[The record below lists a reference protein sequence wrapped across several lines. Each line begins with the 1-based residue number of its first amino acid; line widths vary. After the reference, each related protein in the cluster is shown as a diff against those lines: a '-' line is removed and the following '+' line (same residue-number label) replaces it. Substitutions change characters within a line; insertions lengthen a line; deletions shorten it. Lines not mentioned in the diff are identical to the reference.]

1 VKRASRLLNI
11 PPYPFAR
18 WAEHVA
24 NARRQGADQNPSVD
38 VIRLDVGNP
47 DTPPPDEVIETLCQ
61 SAHQPDHHGYFS
73 YRGLPALREA
83 IAAYYERRFGV
94 VLDPDTEV
102 LPLIGSKEGIVN
114 MALACLDPGDLAL
127 VPDPGY
133 APYAMGA
140 ALAGAEVYAF
150 PLLAE
155 RGFLPD
161 LNAIPADVADRA
173 ILMWLNYP
181 NNPTG
186 ATADAD
192 EKHPVDGPDSTR
204 PLFPA
209 QYPADEKHPVGKKH
223 PVTFFARAVDFARQ
237 HGLFLC
243 HDAPYC
249 DVTYDGYVA
258 PSILQVPGAS
268 EVAVEFNS
276 LSKTFNMA
284 GWRVGMAVGN
294 ADALAALAQV
304 KSNVDSG
311 LFRPLQEAA
320 IRALS
325 ASPEWIS
332 ARNRVYEQRLEI
344 ILAGLNAAGMPA
356 ARPRAALYVWARV
369 PTEWNSEEFALAL
382 LKQTGVALA
391 PGSFFG
397 ATGAGYVRISVT
409 APSARIRTAMD
420 RLCQFARSPAIS
432 QDT

>member
-1 VKRASRLLNI
+1 VKRANRLLNI

-18 WAEHVA
+18 WAGHVETA
-24 NARRQGADQNPSVD
+24 LRQGVD

-47 DTPPPDEVIETLCQ
+47 DTPPPDEVVEALCR

-83 IAAYYERRFGV
+83 IAGYYERRFGV
-94 VLDPDTEV
+94 TLDPDTEV
-102 LPLIGSKEGIVN
+102 VPLIGSKEGIVN
-114 MALACLDPGDLAL
+114 MALACLDPGDLVL

-150 PLLAE
+150 PLPPE

-161 LNAIPADVADRA
+161 LNAIPSAAADKA

-186 ATADAD
+186 ATADL
-192 EKHPVDGPDSTR
+192 E
-204 PLFPA
+204 
-209 QYPADEKHPVGKKH
+209 
-223 PVTFFARAVDFARQ
+223 FFTQAVDYARR
-237 HGLFLC
+237 HGLLLC

-249 DVTYDGYVA
+249 DVAYDGYVA
-258 PSILQVPGAS
+258 PSLLQVPGAS

-294 ADALAALAQV
+294 ADALASLAQV

-325 ASPEWIS
+325 ADPAWIS
-332 ARNRVYEQRLEI
+332 ARNRVYQERLEI
-344 ILAGLNAAGMPA
+344 VMDGLDATGMEA

-369 PTEWNSEEFALAL
+369 APGWTFGKFALTL
-382 LKQTGVALA
+382 LEQAGVAVA
-391 PGSFFG
+391 SGSFFG
-397 ATGAGYVRISVT
+397 PAGEGYVRISVT
-409 APSARIRTAMD
+409 APTARIREAME
-420 RLCQFARSPAIS
+420 RLRRFAASPAALPGAANAPS
-432 QDT
+432 L